1 VARYSIVI
9 TLIVWSMLSI
19 PNLLVYRVTDGLCKQ
34 TSIMYNDYLAFFLNP
49 VLYGLLPVTV
59 LASFGYATYRNI
71 HQVANRQKRN
81 RGKIEEQ
88 ITRAIILQCTSFILS
103 QVSL

>member
-71 HQVANRQKRN
+71 QKRN